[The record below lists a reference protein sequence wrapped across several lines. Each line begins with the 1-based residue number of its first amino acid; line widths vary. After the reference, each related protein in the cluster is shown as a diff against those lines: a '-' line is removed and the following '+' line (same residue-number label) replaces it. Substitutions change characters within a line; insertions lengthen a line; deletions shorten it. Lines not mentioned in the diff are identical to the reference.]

1 MSKKTQT
8 DIQRINQALSA
19 AISSINLAK
28 NLLKDIEGSS
38 QQSRIDT
45 REIEGIVGVFDGTYL
60 ITADGQKIEVPVN
73 YASKSKI
80 VFGDTLKMVEDQ
92 DKKLF
97 KQIERVKRL
106 HKVGILS
113 KKDGQMVVVTGDGT
127 YNILQVAVEF
137 YGLTEGGQV
146 QILIPEENVHAPF
159 AAIDKNLE
167 EATIAE
173 SPKKQVIKPEEKT
186 VEVKKEEKKIEVVKK
201 PEPVIEKVVE
211 KVVEKVIE
219 KKVVARP
226 SYTSNKSI
234 PSSKP
239 VARAV
244 PARPVS
250 KKAEINSIS
259 SVEKPKTNKLV
270 NDDNSISRIIGDDDL
285 R

>member
-28 NLLKDIEGSS
+28 NLLKDIEGS
-38 QQSRIDT
+38 QHSRIDT
-45 REIEGIVGVFDGTYL
+45 REIEGIVGIFDGKYL
-60 ITADGQKIEVPVN
+60 ITSDGQKIEVPVN

-106 HKVGILS
+106 NKVGILS
-113 KKDGQMVVVTGDGT
+113 KKDGEMVVVTGDGT
-127 YNILQVAVEF
+127 YKILQVAVEF
-137 YGLTEGGQV
+137 YDLTEGGQV
-146 QILIPEENVHAPF
+146 QVLVPEENVHAPF

-167 EATIAE
+167 ESRSSNE
-173 SPKKQVIKPEEKT
+173 PKKIIAKQEEK
-186 VEVKKEEKKIEVVKK
+186 VEKKVEIIKK
-201 PEPVIEKVVE
+201 VEPVVE
-211 KVVEKVIE
+211 KVVEKVVPVVEKIE
-219 KKVVARP
+219 KKDIRP
-226 SYTSNKSI
+226 SYTSKKMS
-234 PSSKP
+234 SDSKP
-239 VARAV
+239 IVKASISK
-244 PARPVS
+244 PAT
-250 KKAEINSIS
+250 KKTEINSIS
-259 SVEKPKTNKLV
+259 SVEKPKTSKLI

>member
-28 NLLKDIEGSS
+28 NLLKDIEGS
-38 QQSRIDT
+38 QHSRIDT
-45 REIEGIVGVFDGTYL
+45 REIEGIVGIFDGKYL
-60 ITADGQKIEVPVN
+60 ITSDGQKIEVPVN

-106 HKVGILS
+106 NKVGILS
-113 KKDGQMVVVTGDGT
+113 KKDGEMVVVTGDGT
-127 YNILQVAVEF
+127 YKILQVAVEF
-137 YGLTEGGQV
+137 YDLTEGGQV
-146 QILIPEENVHAPF
+146 QVLVPEENVHAPF

-167 EATIAE
+167 ESRSSNE
-173 SPKKQVIKPEEKT
+173 PKKIIAKQEEK
-186 VEVKKEEKKIEVVKK
+186 VEKKVEIIKKIE
-201 PEPVIEKVVE
+201 PVVE
-211 KVVEKVIE
+211 KVVEKVVPVVEKIE
-219 KKVVARP
+219 KKDIRP
-226 SYTSNKSI
+226 SYTSKKMS
-234 PSSKP
+234 SDSKP
-239 VARAV
+239 IVKASISK
-244 PARPVS
+244 PAT
-250 KKAEINSIS
+250 KKTEINSIS
-259 SVEKPKTNKLV
+259 SVEKPKTSKLI